1 MTSDHALSLAE
12 TWEAAMV
19 ELDAQMDSLTTLVG
33 VAPESPLPAAIY
45 RLQGAYTR
53 AVSDLLGIS
62 SEWLEAW
69 WLEHNYGERPM
80 QAGLKGEPLRNITTL
95 AELLA
100 LARGRSVGGAASL
113 ADKL

>member
-1 MTSDHALSLAE
+1 MTPDEALSQVD
-12 TWEAAMV
+12 TWQSVMI
-19 ELDAQMDSLTTLVG
+19 ELDAQMDSLTSLVG

-62 SEWLEAW
+62 SEWLEVW
-69 WLEHNYGERPM
+69 WMEHDYGERPM
-80 QAGLKGEPLRNITTL
+80 KAGLKGDPLRNITTL

-100 LARGRSVGGAASL
+100 LVRDAQEAS
-113 ADKL
+113 K

>member
-1 MTSDHALSLAE
+1 MID
-12 TWEAAMV
+12 
-19 ELDAQMDSLTTLVG
+19 LDAQMDSLTSLVG

-62 SEWLEAW
+62 SEWLEVW
-69 WLEHNYGERPM
+69 WMEHDYGERPM
-80 QAGLKGEPLRNITTL
+80 KAGLKGDPLRNITTL

-100 LARGRSVGGAASL
+100 LVRDAQEAS
-113 ADKL
+113 K

>member
-1 MTSDHALSLAE
+1 MTPDDALGLAE

-19 ELDAQMDSLTTLVG
+19 ELDAQMDSLMSLVG

-45 RLQGAYTR
+45 KLQRAYTR

-62 SEWLEAW
+62 DEWLEVW
-69 WLEHNYGERPM
+69 WLEYNHGERPM
-80 QAGLKGEPLRNITTL
+80 KAGLKGEPLRNITTL

-100 LARGRSVGGAASL
+100 LVLDAQEAS
-113 ADKL
+113 K